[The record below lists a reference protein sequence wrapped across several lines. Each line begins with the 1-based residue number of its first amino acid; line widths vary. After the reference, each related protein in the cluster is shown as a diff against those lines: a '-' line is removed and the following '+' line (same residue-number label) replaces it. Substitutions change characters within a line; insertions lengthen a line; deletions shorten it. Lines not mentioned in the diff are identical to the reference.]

1 MQTQEIP
8 MEQWT
13 VFFNGMSRQHEGEPV
28 TIEVQGPE
36 VGSRAMV
43 KHVPFMGIAFDP
55 KDSVGEEIEVFVSLA
70 QDQSGPQPG
79 PHLMHAINHPS
90 RVQVVRLD
98 DGSELSLQIETPD
111 GPATVVRFEPA
122 PESRNKQVDRH
133 RPMMRHDPQ
142 VMLIAAR

>member
-28 TIEVQGPE
+28 TIEIQGPQ
-36 VGSRAMV
+36 VGTMPMARQ
-43 KHVPFMGIAFDP
+43 VPFMGIAFDP
-55 KDSVGEEIEVFVSLA
+55 KDSVGEEIEVFVSLSP
-70 QDQSGPQPG
+70 DQSGPQPG

-90 RVQVVRLD
+90 RVQVVRVD
-98 DGSELSLQIETPD
+98 DGSEVALQIETAD

-122 PESRNKQVDRH
+122 PAARRQQSIRH
-133 RPMMRHDPQ
+133 RPAMQPGPQ
-142 VMLIAAR
+142 ATLIAAR